1 MGQNFFSQIFV
12 HQYNDNAAEGLGEK
26 TKCGQEIT
34 SSAALK
40 SSDKNYLNIDRMTTG
55 AY

>member
-1 MGQNFFSQIFV
+1 M
-12 HQYNDNAAEGLGEK
+12 HQYNDNVTGGLGGQ
-26 TKCGQEIT
+26 TKCGQEII

-40 SSDKNYLNIDRMTTG
+40 SSDKNDLNLDRMTNG